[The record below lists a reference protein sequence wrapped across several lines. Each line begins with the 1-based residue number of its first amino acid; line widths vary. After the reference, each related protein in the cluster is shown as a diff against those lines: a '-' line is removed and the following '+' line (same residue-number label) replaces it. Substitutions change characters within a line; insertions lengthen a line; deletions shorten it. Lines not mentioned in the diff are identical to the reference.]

1 MKMKLLFGILFVC
14 GSVYAAEK
22 PPVYLWL
29 EPEWFEAV
37 HGSFSYWTGFDA
49 TKPGGHWMIAGP
61 GITAEF
67 SQGGE
72 SEWNSMAVPAAETKA
87 ECSRDFVV
95 PRAGKYKIWVRYVDH
110 RDKTEP
116 FTVEIQQGGKTAV
129 TGELGVQPVVS
140 RNDEYELYWGFA
152 FGWGRVEGE
161 LAEGPA
167 KLRLLVNKA
176 GEAWRQLDA
185 VLITDDASYV
195 PYARE
200 KPRFA
205 YSDAFKLQ
213 PKDGASWRGSARD
226 LPIGTTWKRTQLAG
240 KDFTMW
246 LQMGKDR
253 GWEKDILNGN
263 MYDGFFNHSVN
274 ADIAKQFREQFAGRK
289 DIPIMSWPNMLPGF
303 YLGIGVNLS
312 PDTPLRKW
320 LESTKTPFFIITNY
334 APDPG
339 YTEATG
345 PATYAA
351 LTGPLDGQF
360 LGFIN
365 GESIGAPAGCGLVN
379 LPKTINGKSRREH
392 FETIAPQ
399 ILKQQ
404 AEQWSKIF
412 KTPVA
417 ESFWKKGISCLSVD
431 AISLSHLFRQMG
443 SEVVGFEVDASMPN
457 VPMRI
462 AFERGAARQFG
473 GAWIS
478 YASANFGDSCNY
490 FTQEPI
496 CPRGAKGWWH
506 SKYSSTDGVPI
517 EWYRKLYY
525 LNYMSGA
532 SAVYWEQGL
541 DNQYMVPGPGNHP
554 VQLSPFG
561 RTTFDFQ
568 NFVSRLPER
577 GEPFTPVGVLLSYAH
592 GYDGVSYA
600 CKMLDIL
607 PQSDADRELR
617 ELFDVLCYPVGTN
630 TSLPITPD
638 TQSMQSGIYGNIY
651 DVLVDRP
658 ERTDA
663 IFNYPVIWAAGDVE
677 LGGKWATVLED
688 YVKKGGTLVVNGAA
702 ARGKLPE
709 SLLGL
714 KLNGKTQVAETWTP
728 EGGAE
733 QAATPFEVENA
744 ELTSAKPLALAGN
757 KAPLMTRNSVGQ
769 GAVIVTLVPRMLG
782 RDERA
787 HPALAYLMNGLTD
800 GLLPL
805 EVRLANGD
813 KLSGEAMYQVNR
825 TKDGWLVTLFNN
837 RGVDKTQTGIAR
849 VDRRAFVDLVIR
861 SKSPVKS
868 AKEWTEPRDLN
879 IEKGSSGTEVKLRVQ
894 PGDIQVVGLVT
905 R

>member
-1 MKMKLLFGILFVC
+1 MKSKLLLVLLTLC
-14 GSVYAAEK
+14 GSAFAAEK
-22 PPVYLWL
+22 SPVYVWF
-29 EPEWFEAV
+29 EPEWFDTV
-37 HGSFSYWTGFDA
+37 KGGFGYWSGFDS
-49 TKPGGHWMIAGP
+49 TKPAGHWMIAGP

-72 SEWNSMAVPAAETKA
+72 SEWNSMAVPAAETNA

-95 PRAGKYKIWVRYVDH
+95 PRAGKYTMWVRYVDH

-116 FTVEIQQGGKTAV
+116 FLAEIQQNGKAAIS
-129 TGELGVQPVVS
+129 GELGVQPVVS
-140 RNDEYELYWGFA
+140 RNDEYELYWGFS
-152 FGWGRVEGE
+152 FGWGKLEGN

-200 KPRFA
+200 KPPFA
-205 YSDAFKLQ
+205 YYGAFALQ
-213 PKDGASWRGSARD
+213 PKDGASWRGSAKD
-226 LPIGTTWKRTQLAG
+226 LTVGANWKRKQLAG
-240 KDFTMW
+240 KDYTMW
-246 LQMGKDR
+246 LQMGKT
-253 GWEKDILNGN
+253 KDWDKGLSGSV
-263 MYDGFFNHSVN
+263 YDGFYNQSVN
-274 ADIAKQFREQFAGRK
+274 ADIAKEFQAQFAGRK
-289 DIPIMSWPNMLPGF
+289 DIPIMSWPNLLPGF

-312 PDTPLRKW
+312 PDAPLRKW
-320 LESTKTPFFIITNY
+320 LETTKAPFFIMTNY
-334 APDPG
+334 AMDPG

-351 LTGPLDGQF
+351 LTGPLAGQF

-365 GESIGAPAGCGLVN
+365 GESIGAPAACGLVN
-379 LPKTINGKSRREH
+379 LPHTINGKTRREH

-412 KTPVA
+412 KTPVP
-417 ESFWKKGISCLSVD
+417 EGLWKKGISCLSVD
-431 AISLSHLFRQMG
+431 CIALCHLFHFMG
-443 SEVVGFEVDASMPN
+443 SEVVGHEVDATMVNTPL
-457 VPMRI
+457 RI
-462 AFERGAARQFG
+462 AFQRGAARQFG

-478 YASANFGDSCNY
+478 YTSGNFGDSCNY

-506 SKYSSTDGVPI
+506 SKYAITDGVPI

-525 LNYMSGA
+525 LNYMGGA
-532 SAVYWEQGL
+532 SALYWEQGL
-541 DNQYMVPGPGNHP
+541 DNQFMMPGPGTHP

-561 RTTFDFQ
+561 RTTLDFQ
-568 NFVSRLPER
+568 NFVSRLPDR
-577 GEPFTPVGVLLSYAH
+577 GEPYTPVGVLLSYAH
-592 GYDGVSYA
+592 GYDGVSNA
-600 CKMLDIL
+600 CKMLEIL
-607 PQSDADRELR
+607 PQNDADRELR
-617 ELFDVLCYPVGTN
+617 ELFNVFWHPVSIN
-630 TSLPITPD
+630 ESLPITPD
-638 TQSMQSGIYGNIY
+638 TQSMQSSVYGNIF
-651 DVLVDRP
+651 DILVDRA
-658 ERTDA
+658 ERSDA
-663 IFNYPVIWAAGDVE
+663 ILNYPVIWAAGDVE

-688 YVKKGGTLVVNGAA
+688 YVKKGGTLVVNAGA

-714 KLNGKTQVAETWTP
+714 KLSGKTQVAEAWTP

-744 ELTSAKPLALAGN
+744 ELTSAKALVSAGSKSPLI
-757 KAPLMTRNSVGQ
+757 TRNAVGQ

-787 HPALAYLMNGLTD
+787 HPALAYLMNGLSD
-800 GLLPL
+800 GLLPI

-813 KLSGEAMYQVNR
+813 RLSGELMYQVNK

-837 RGVDKTQTGIAR
+837 HGVDKTQTGIAR
-849 VDRRAFVDLVIR
+849 VDRRAFVDVVVR
-861 SKSPVKS
+861 SRTAVKS
-868 AKEWTEPRDLN
+868 AREWTETRDLN
-879 IEKGSSGTEVKLRVQ
+879 VEKAASGSEIKLRVQ
-894 PGDIQVVGLVT
+894 PGDIQVVGLVA